1 MSNVYSIKKLKQ
13 TSTIFDHYQYKLIS
27 YSYYLLDLL
36 YYNQDIRKNR
46 IHSSHKRDFAKWS
59 AIKEDFIK

>member
-13 TSTIFDHYQYKLIS
+13 TSTIFDHYAYKLIN
-27 YSYYLLDLL
+27 YSYYLLD
-36 YYNQDIRKNR
+36 IFIIIKIFEKNR
-46 IHSSHKRDFAKWS
+46 IYPSLKRDFAKWS